1 MTSNLSCTIIQ
12 RLWYQALPCYVEDGG
27 AVFGKERRQHG
38 ATLESSNKAVAI
50 SSKTHRVNERIK
62 APQLRVI
69 GDEGKQLGVMSRTE
83 ALAMARELNTDLVE
97 VAPQADPPVCRL
109 MDFGKFQ
116 YERAKRDREA
126 RKAQKEVEVK
136 EIRLRPKTGEHDIA
150 VVLRRARRFLQDG
163 SKVKARVRFRGRE
176 ITHPEVAEELLQR
189 VASDLQDVA
198 DVEKAPGMEGRSL
211 LMILTPKSGAK
222 A

>member
-1 MTSNLSCTIIQ
+1 M
-12 RLWYQALPCYVEDGG
+12 G
-27 AVFGKERRQHG
+27 APYSVKG
-38 ATLESSNKAVAI
+38 ATVKGAHLESSDKAVAI

-69 GDEGKQLGVMSRTE
+69 SDEGKQLGVMTRAE
-83 ALAMARELNTDLVE
+83 ALAMAREMNTDLVE

-116 YERAKRDREA
+116 YERAKREREA

-198 DVEKAPGMEGRSL
+198 DVEKTPGMEGRSL
-211 LMILTPKSGAK
+211 LMILAPKSGAK